1 MAVKKGT
8 LKRKNNSGTYD
19 EINLQTSA
27 EQVKMADGKT
37 VQAFLDSLPSG
48 GGSNAKVVAD
58 ITARDALIPEEGL
71 IAYVVDATGDSTV
84 KSGGASYIY
93 DGSNWIKISEFE
105 SMDMIIDWTDIQNK
119 PNIVD
124 IKVSA
129 TEPVGQ
135 KEGDI
140 WIEETV

>member
-1 MAVKKGT
+1 MAVKKGI

-58 ITARDALIPEEGL
+58 ITARDALTTAEGL

-119 PNIVD
+119 PNIVH
-124 IKVSA
+124 IKVST
-129 TEPVGQ
+129 TEPIGQ
-135 KEGDI
+135 IEGDI
-140 WIEETV
+140 WIQETV

>member
-1 MAVKKGT
+1 MAVKKGI

-27 EQVKMADGKT
+27 EQVKMRDGTT

-58 ITARDALIPEEGL
+58 ITARDALTTAEGL

-129 TEPVGQ
+129 TEPTDQ
-135 KEGDI
+135 IEGDI

>member
-8 LKRKNNSGTYD
+8 LKRKNGAGTYD
-19 EINLQTSA
+19 EINLKTTA
-27 EQVKMADGKT
+27 EQVKMTDGTT
-37 VQAFLDSLPSG
+37 VQAFLDSLPSAEG
-48 GGSNAKVVAD
+48 AGAKVVAD
-58 ITARDALIPEEGL
+58 ITARNALTTEEGL

-105 SMDMIIDWTDIQNK
+105 SMDVELEWADIKNK
-119 PNIVD
+119 PNIID
-124 IKVSA
+124 IQVSA
-129 TEPVGQ
+129 TQPSGQ

>member
-8 LKRKNNSGTYD
+8 LKRKNGAGTYD
-19 EINLQTSA
+19 VINLGTTA
-27 EQVKMADGKT
+27 EQVKMTNGTT
-37 VQAFLDSLPSG
+37 VQHFLDNLPSNG
-48 GGSNAKVVAD
+48 GTGAKVVAD
-58 ITARDALIPEEGL
+58 ITARDALTSEEGL

-84 KSGGASYIY
+84 KTGGASYIY

-105 SMDMIIDWTDIQNK
+105 SMDVILKWADIQGK

-124 IKVSA
+124 VKVSS
-129 TEPVGQ
+129 TEPTGQ

>member
-8 LKRKNNSGTYD
+8 LKRKNSAGTYD
-19 EINLQTSA
+19 EINLKTTA
-27 EQVKMADGKT
+27 EQVKMTDGTT
-37 VQAFLDSLPSG
+37 VQAFLDNLPTG
-48 GGSNAKVVAD
+48 GGAGAKVVAD
-58 ITARDALIPEEGL
+58 ITARDALTSEEGL

-119 PNIVD
+119 PNIVH

-129 TEPVGQ
+129 TEPTGQ
-135 KEGDI
+135 IEGDI
-140 WIEETV
+140 WIQETV